1 MYPYRPANNVF
12 EQQYHVNSTGYAGK
26 EVTSGDKIFLPPS
39 AFERLARMAVDYP
52 MLFEVTN
59 NRNGRRTHCGVL
71 EFSSD
76 EGFTYM
82 PFGMMRNLGLD
93 ETNLVTV
100 KNVSLRKATF
110 VKFQAQSVD
119 FLEVANPRALLEVA
133 LRAYTCLTVGDI
145 VRIPHAGRN
154 FDLEVREVVPD
165 GQASII
171 ETDCN
176 VDFEEP
182 VGYKESK
189 YAEYERKK
197 QEENAKK
204 AADAAAAEAASRTL
218 QKARVESETGQAK
231 FTPFAGSA
239 KRIDGKQA
247 SSGSASTVKANG
259 SSLSTASAA
268 ALSSESKTES
278 KIEAPESKT
287 AVFYESKIGEK
298 YSKKK
303 TSVSAFVGTARKL
316 SG

>member
-1 MYPYRPANNVF
+1 M
-12 EQQYHVNSTGYAGK
+12 
-26 EVTSGDKIFLPPS
+26 
-39 AFERLARMAVDYP
+39 
-52 MLFEVTN
+52 
-59 NRNGRRTHCGVL
+59 
-71 EFSSD
+71 
-76 EGFTYM
+76 
-82 PFGMMRNLGLD
+82 
-93 ETNLVTV
+93 VTV

-110 VKFQAQSVD
+110 VRFQAQSVD

-189 YAEYERKK
+189 YAEYERRH
-197 QEENAKK
+197 QEESAKK

-218 QKARVESETGQAK
+218 QRARVETEADQAK
-231 FTPFAGSA
+231 FTAFTGSA
-239 KRIDGKQA
+239 KRIDGKQT
-247 SSGSASTVKANG
+247 SSGLVNTITN
-259 SSLSTASAA
+259 ASAA
-268 ALSSESKTES
+268 AVASESKSES
-278 KIEAPESKT
+278 KVEKQEAKP
-287 AVFYESKIGEK
+287 AVFYDSKIGEK

-303 TSVSAFVGTARKL
+303 NSVSAFVGTARKL